1 MTKRKMLVCILILVF
16 SLSGLS
22 TAVASGEELRVILV
36 TDIGGLGDKGFND
49 GGWLGVQMAEKKLGV
64 KGNVIQSFQQTDF
77 IPNLTTAARQA
88 DVVVALGFLMVDAIS
103 EVAARFPDVNF
114 VLVDS
119 VAEDLP
125 NLASYEIRAG
135 QGSYLAGIVAAAT
148 TKTGR
153 VGMVE
158 PMSIPPVIAFTAGLG
173 TGIKTW
179 NELTGSQVELVVKDA
194 GAFNDPAR
202 GKALALSMIGQNVD
216 IMMSGANTG
225 LGVFQAVKEKNEE
238 AGIAIEAI
246 ADGTP
251 PQFLGIGLD
260 LDQDDIYPGM
270 MLTSAL
276 KNVPEVIF
284 GAIKDVQ
291 DGTFK
296 GGSHAVGIQEN
307 ATGITDMRYTKNFV
321 PDKALAIVDK
331 AIELMRAGNKELEIP
346 LAVDNAQEFIE
357 SFTVPQELYSVVN

>member
-1 MTKRKMLVCILILVF
+1 M
-16 SLSGLS
+16 
-22 TAVASGEELRVILV
+22 
-36 TDIGGLGDKGFND
+36 
-49 GGWLGVQMAEKKLGV
+49 
-64 KGNVIQSFQQTDF
+64 IQSFQQTDF

-103 EVAARFPDVNF
+103 EVAARFPDVKF
-114 VLVDS
+114 ILVDS

-135 QGSYLAGIVAAAT
+135 QGAYLAGIVAAAVT
-148 TKTGR
+148 QTGR

-158 PMSIPPVIAFTAGLG
+158 PMSIPPVIAFTAGYG
-173 TGIKTW
+173 AGIKTW
-179 NELTGSQVELVVKDA
+179 NELTGSNVELVVKDA

-225 LGVFQAVKEKNEE
+225 LGVFQAVKEKNDEE
-238 AGIAIEAI
+238 GITLEAVAAG
-246 ADGTP
+246 TRP
-251 PQFLGIGLD
+251 KYLGIGLD

-284 GAIKDVQ
+284 GAIKSIQ
-291 DGTFK
+291 DGTFA
-296 GGSHAVGIQEN
+296 GGHYAVGIQED
-307 ATGITDMRYTKNFV
+307 ATGITDMRYTKHLV
-321 PDKALAIVDK
+321 PDEAVAVVEK

-346 LAVDNAQEFIE
+346 LAVDNAEKFIE
-357 SFTVPQELYSVVN
+357 DFKVPEELRSVLQ